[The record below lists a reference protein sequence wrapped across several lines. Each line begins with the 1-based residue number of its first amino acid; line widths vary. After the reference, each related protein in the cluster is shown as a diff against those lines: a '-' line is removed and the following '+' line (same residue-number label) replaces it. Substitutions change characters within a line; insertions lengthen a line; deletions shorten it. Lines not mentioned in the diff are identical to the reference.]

1 MITAKRKLTFT
12 ISFICLILLYIFVIE
27 NILLHTSSQKY
38 EQIYMANSLKG
49 KTINDVI
56 HTLGIPQK
64 ILLEKKWENDENYSF
79 NNKGYELIL
88 IYYTDNQLINLLGL
102 FPFGGSRIY
111 IDQNGKV
118 ITFKEY
124 ND

>member
-1 MITAKRKLTFT
+1 
-12 ISFICLILLYIFVIE
+12 
-27 NILLHTSSQKY
+27 
-38 EQIYMANSLKG
+38 MANSLKV